1 VRGQVATVGAMRD
14 AIVQRQP
21 DAGSSPELAL
31 QFSAK
36 RQLVS
41 KKYLILYDATDAEVQ
56 AQAEQTAKD
65 HSTTAHVFD
74 PTKLGDLTKQEQ
86 PDVIMT
92 FGHGATI
99 GISFGTGFRKFT
111 GKKTISPELEKAG
124 QTKPIRFVAQACNAG
139 AEGGLMDTLQST
151 PSLKNYTFVSHTG
164 GDHVTRN
171 ESIRVAGGPSFPD
184 FLTDRLV
191 AELGFDKTA
200 AAGIIVEML
209 QKRMVAGDPN
219 PMAEMRP
226 AGSINT
232 VIREVSVL
240 GFERFWELVKVDN
253 PDVANDPA
261 VLELGMTKEARDRF
275 AAGIREFRTRLLKAV
290 ENHPMNKPVAPKP

>member
-1 VRGQVATVGAMRD
+1 MQRRGR
-14 AIVQRQP
+14 R
-21 DAGSSPELAL
+21 
-31 QFSAK
+31 
-36 RQLVS
+36 
-41 KKYLILYDATDAEVQ
+41 
-56 AQAEQTAKD
+56 
-65 HSTTAHVFD
+65 
-74 PTKLGDLTKQEQ
+74 
-86 PDVIMT
+86 
-92 FGHGATI
+92 
-99 GISFGTGFRKFT
+99 
-111 GKKTISPELEKAG
+111 
-124 QTKPIRFVAQACNAG
+124 
-139 AEGGLMDTLQST
+139 GLMDTLQST